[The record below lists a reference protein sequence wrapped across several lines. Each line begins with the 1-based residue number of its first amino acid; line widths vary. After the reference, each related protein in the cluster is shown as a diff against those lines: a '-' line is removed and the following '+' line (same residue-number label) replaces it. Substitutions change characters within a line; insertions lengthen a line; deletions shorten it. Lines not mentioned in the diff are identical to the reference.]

1 MSPVISPVVSKSSV
15 PEITALTPE
24 AYPKLSALAPTVF
37 TEAPGAGWQDNL
49 RTIGAATGRVIVSGM
64 GKSGLVGRKIAATL
78 AAPSPSQEATAEPV
92 AWPNWFGWRSVD
104 TAPEDQHVIL
114 ATSGGHVGEAIMLI
128 DEDTGTR
135 KWAWAMGPVHH
146 HHTPF
151 GWMPLPDA
159 LQSPVASDLRP
170 GGFDGPTGAE

>member
-1 MSPVISPVVSKSSV
+1 MSSIA
-15 PEITALTPE
+15 ER
-24 AYPKLSALAPTVF
+24 
-37 TEAPGAGWQDNL
+37 L
-49 RTIGAATGRVIVSGM
+49 RTP
-64 GKSGLVGRKIAATL
+64 
-78 AAPSPSQEATAEPV
+78 APV
-92 AWPNWFGWRSVD
+92 PNWSGWRSID
-104 TAPEDQHVIL
+104 TAPEDEHIIL
-114 ATSGGHVGEAIMLI
+114 CTSGGHVGEAIMLI